1 MICIIAGISLLKYLQ
16 STQICFRIDLEIVGS
31 LDSTRRA
38 DGRAN
43 VPGTASICCRRY
55 LPAADPTWHDITWH
69 DMTWARALWPRTRS
83 ATVGM
88 SSVRVQSV
96 SVQCYCGEEANRVR
110 RDSRSRAIDRSLQNI
125 VLTLKYII
133 SRESNVRY
141 ELYAISIFWYVF
153 TNICFCFKTLLLDIT
168 ISSNFGQFCRT
179 FHSCRNGI
187 HVDNDFFI

>member
-1 MICIIAGISLLKYLQ
+1 MLQNRSRNRGFTWFYSAGGRSRERSRYRVNMLQ
-16 STQICFRIDLEIVGS
+16 TVPARCRPDL
-31 LDSTRRA
+31 
-38 DGRAN
+38 
-43 VPGTASICCRRY
+43 
-55 LPAADPTWHDITWH
+55 TWHHMTWH
-69 DMTWARALWPRTRS
+69 DMS
-83 ATVGM
+83 E
-88 SSVRVQSV
+88 SSVASHAVCYSWNVQCPCTECIGTK
-96 SVQCYCGEEANRVR
+96 CYCGEEANRVR

-187 HVDNDFFI
+187 HVDNNFFI